1 MYRDS
6 FWKVWRMWDGIS
18 LFVIERARRT
28 DRQRNKERARKR
40 SPIFR
45 WGLKLSCFSST
56 HTSSLLLSQPSSLI
70 PPKNGPGLFDS
81 WGKGEKEGDRKDTW
95 GKSMPEISGLH
106 LQGEE
111 KEAGEETEER
121 ERVHWEKKINIS
133 QDFVVLILKTIEC
146 SLILCTHCCF

>member
-1 MYRDS
+1 
-6 FWKVWRMWDGIS
+6 
-18 LFVIERARRT
+18 
-28 DRQRNKERARKR
+28 
-40 SPIFR
+40 
-45 WGLKLSCFSST
+45 
-56 HTSSLLLSQPSSLI
+56 
-70 PPKNGPGLFDS
+70 
-81 WGKGEKEGDRKDTW
+81 
-95 GKSMPEISGLH
+95 MPEISGLH